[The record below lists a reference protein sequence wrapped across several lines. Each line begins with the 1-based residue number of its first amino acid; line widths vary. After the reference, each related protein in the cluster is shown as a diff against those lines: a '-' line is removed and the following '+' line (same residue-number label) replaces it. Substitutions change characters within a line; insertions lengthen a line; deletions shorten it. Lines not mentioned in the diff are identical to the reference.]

1 VKVYRDDA
9 GEQTYHLLQAFRQ
22 RAAQRDELFTA
33 PEPVAYLGDL
43 RALVQEE
50 APGIPL
56 HDILLGEGDP
66 IPVMRQVARA
76 LARFHQHDVI
86 PSRVRTREDDLH
98 GLARIQAL
106 LEWTCPHLTRA
117 VEQIVAAIADGLEDT
132 PPRPTHGDLK
142 TDHIWLDGDRVVFI
156 DLDSFAGADPVSDPA
171 LLLARLTALPLRFA
185 VSADRVRTAALAFA
199 NEYFAH
205 VPRGWRRRLTLHYAA
220 ATLDVAVSFF
230 RHQEPRW
237 AEKVAGLVQEARESL
252 GGKSW

>member
-22 RAAQRDELFTA
+22 RAAQRDGLFTA

-76 LARFHQHDVI
+76 LARLHQHDVI
-86 PSRVRTREDDLH
+86 PSRCRTREDDLH

-117 VEQIVAAIADGLEDT
+117 VDQIVAAVAAGLEDT
-132 PPRPTHGDLK
+132 PPEPTHGDLK

-171 LLLARLTALPLRFA
+171 LFLARLAALPLRFT
-185 VSADRVRTAALAFA
+185 VSAERARTAALAFV

-205 VPRGWRRRLTLHYAA
+205 VPRGWRRRLALHYAA
-220 ATLDVAVSFF
+220 ATLKVAASFF
-230 RHQEPRW
+230 RQQDPDW
-237 AEKVAGLVQEARESL
+237 AAKMSALMEEASASVAG
-252 GGKSW
+252 GIW